1 MSLKLE
7 PLGASLAQ
15 RLTQVAVSHY
25 FSSAYEETVEA
36 AKQAIR
42 LFPDFPPPRPYLAA
56 ALGQLDRTEEAT
68 AALTQAVVIAAHWFD
83 MYVRNRPPWWRPEDR
98 LHILDGLRKAGWREA

>member
-1 MSLKLE
+1 
-7 PLGASLAQ
+7 
-15 RLTQVAVSHY
+15 
-25 FSSAYEETVEA
+25 VEA

-68 AALTQAVVIAAHWFD
+68 PALAQAVVIAA
-83 MYVRNRPPWWRPEDR
+83 R
-98 LHILDGLRKAGWREA
+98 